1 MIQKEF
7 ECIPNNEAVKSML
20 KDNIKKEV
28 CFVSIDIP
36 GGAGKIRLLNMLTSV
51 MKKEG
56 RRVVVRSYNEISRF
70 GNND

>member
-1 MIQKEF
+1 
-7 ECIPNNEAVKSML
+7 ML
-20 KDNIKKEV
+20 KDNIQKEV
-28 CFVSIDIP
+28 CFVFIEIP
-36 GGAGKIRLLNMLTSV
+36 GGAGKIRLLNMVTSV